1 MKFQLW
7 LGAFLIVLR
16 YGIHE
21 TRGLSSGSTLSIC
34 NGTLKSGNL
43 LYKLGF
49 VKTQS
54 LRTVLDSSFEDSLI
68 QSNPDLM
75 SKYVT
80 SGMLSKVFLSPVI
93 KSNSIQCVSHSTVLK
108 LFYLNTLGTE
118 INVPARLLISRY
130 FSRGHEPYSR
140 PKTLIFLEKVH
151 FWMK

>member
-7 LGAFLIVLR
+7 LGVFLIVLR

-43 LYKLGF
+43 LYKLSF

-68 QSNPDLM
+68 QSNPDQM

-80 SGMLSKVFLSPVI
+80 SGILSKVFLSPMI
-93 KSNSIQCVSHSTVLK
+93 CYILKYIIWWHNKISTPKQLEMVTNVVNFHDNKWAFRASSGLTSQNFR
-108 LFYLNTLGTE
+108 LF
-118 INVPARLLISRY
+118 
-130 FSRGHEPYSR
+130 
-140 PKTLIFLEKVH
+140 
-151 FWMK
+151 